1 MRPTA
6 LFFGYLFLCLALAA
20 ALTVPVMQSGWIDY
34 APHRV
39 MGRLAQLFIL
49 LGLWPFLRLVGVAD
63 RDALGLGLARRSF
76 LVRVGLG
83 WLLGVLILALL
94 MAALLG
100 LGVRVPDLPASGLVA
115 TIAEKAVAALIGGL
129 LIGLLEEAF
138 FRGALFSAIRR
149 RGSLAEA
156 VVFSAL
162 LYALV
167 HVLKP
172 HQLPAGVAFDWAGA
186 QAMFLQVFTGLLQ
199 WKHVDTLAALFMAGV
214 LLGLV
219 RERSGHIAWCIGL
232 HAGWVFVIQ
241 VSRRLT
247 DGDEGAGLAFLAGDY
262 DGVIGWLAV
271 LWLALLS
278 WLVWRFGVAPGR
290 GAATSPPEAAPGP
303 R

>member
-20 ALTVPVMQSGWIDY
+20 ALTVPAMQSGWIAY
-34 APHRV
+34 EPHRV

-49 LGLWPFLRLVGVAD
+49 LGLWPLLRLLRLDD
-63 RDALGLGLARRSF
+63 RDALGLGLPRRPF
-76 LVRVGLG
+76 LTRIALG
-83 WLLGVLILALL
+83 WMLGVLILLL
-94 MAALLG
+94 LIAALLRM
-100 LGVRVPDLPASGLVA
+100 GVRVPDLPASGVVA
-115 TIAEKAVAALIGGL
+115 MIAEKAVTALIGGL
-129 LIGLLEEAF
+129 LIGLLEELF

-149 RGSLAEA
+149 RGTLAEA
-156 VVFSAL
+156 AVFSAL

-172 HQLPAGVAFDWAGA
+172 HALPAGVPFDWSGA
-186 QAMFLQVFTGLLQ
+186 QVMFAQVFAGLFQ

-214 LLGLV
+214 LLALV
-219 RERSGHIAWCIGL
+219 RERTGHIAWCIGL

-247 DGDEGAGLAFLAGDY
+247 DGDETAGLAFLAGDY

-271 LWLALLS
+271 LWLGLLC
-278 WLVWRFGVAPGR
+278 WLFWRFGLAGR
-290 GAATSPPEAAPGP
+290 RDVSKTGRDATS
-303 R
+303 